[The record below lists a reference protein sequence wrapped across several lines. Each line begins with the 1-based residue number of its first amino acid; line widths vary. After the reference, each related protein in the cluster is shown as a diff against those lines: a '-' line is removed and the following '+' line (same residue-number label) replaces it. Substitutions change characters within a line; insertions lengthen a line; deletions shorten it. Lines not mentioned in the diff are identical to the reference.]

1 MDGCNWWD
9 VVCGWNGLSTDQK
22 GLVVTVVVV
31 AVVAASCLVGCEGL
45 LAAPSML
52 AAGGL
57 DIGMSSLAVGAI
69 GLGTEFTGIG
79 YASYGITRAGFSLY
93 DSLSGGSASTR
104 VTPNKTTV
112 GDTGGSGFNVV
123 TPVNP
128 GPNMEGS
135 SNPWPTTGSGA
146 LSGGVGRTGG
156 SSPGFIGRSER

>member
-1 MDGCNWWD
+1 MWMERTLNR
-9 VVCGWNGLSTDQK
+9 SK
-22 GLVVTVVVV
+22 RLVVTVVVV